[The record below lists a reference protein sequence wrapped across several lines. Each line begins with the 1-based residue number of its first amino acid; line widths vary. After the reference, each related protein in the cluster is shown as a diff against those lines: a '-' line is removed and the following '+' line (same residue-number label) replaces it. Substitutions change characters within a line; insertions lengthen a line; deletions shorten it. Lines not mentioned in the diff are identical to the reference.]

1 MNLKK
6 TIKKVLNEME
16 NKKIIAP
23 YQKFLNSEL
32 KNKFDW
38 FHRIEIETLKYHS
51 LGGLL
56 YLESKAKIYVDADW
70 AGKQWREYHYSTP
83 FPKPDEELSFGD
95 IVGGDL
101 SKEIQKV
108 CKRLFQIL
116 TGIKIKYV
124 SYSWWDTYLVE
135 SKEDEGEEINESMKV
150 SPRLARRLQFLDYEI
165 ESKLRSVYRPD
176 NICSYKNA
184 DELLDVVGE
193 AAIDSMYWNY
203 FGNLDDNS
211 KEWSNI
217 YYSMVNYI
225 TTKYGEKIKEYYRS
239 NCK

>member
-1 MNLKK
+1 M
-6 TIKKVLNEME
+6 
-16 NKKIIAP
+16 
-23 YQKFLNSEL
+23 
-32 KNKFDW
+32 
-38 FHRIEIETLKYHS
+38 
-51 LGGLL
+51 
-56 YLESKAKIYVDADW
+56 
-70 AGKQWREYHYSTP
+70 
-83 FPKPDEELSFGD
+83 
-95 IVGGDL
+95 
-101 SKEIQKV
+101 
-108 CKRLFQIL
+108 
-116 TGIKIKYV
+116 
-124 SYSWWDTYLVE
+124 VE

-165 ESKLRSVYRPD
+165 ERILRSVYRPD

-184 DELLDVVGE
+184 DELLAVVGG

-239 NCK
+239 NCE